1 LVFEIMSLVE
11 NYELAGIGNEMV
23 INFGVLR
30 F

>member
-1 LVFEIMSLVE
+1 MSLVE